1 MCWHPPSLPVFSIVI
16 ENLHPQLRPSPKWKL
31 VVDVGHDATSDAEDM
46 DGEGL
51 TSLLRIIETH
61 TPCDKSS
68 PRASFLPGFTALRL
82 LLLKKKR
89 SQRENDLLKTVLAC
103 YDSYKTMGRS
113 EADTACMTARDYMAL
128 DKESSITSQ
137 VDQHAY
143 STGDKAPVAVTSAD
157 ASRNGMAMIS
167 NNNASGMGSF
177 ETERTNFAQAHHRQ
191 QQTYNNG
198 FSALGMAISLAQSGA
213 AVWTDATDT
222 HHPASSLASTL
233 SAFVGHQLHGTSPAL
248 HPISSH
254 DASSNLMPI
263 TGPLAALVHHD
274 SYHQQPSR
282 PSNKH

>member
-1 MCWHPPSLPVFSIVI
+1 
-16 ENLHPQLRPSPKWKL
+16 
-31 VVDVGHDATSDAEDM
+31 M

-82 LLLKKKR
+82 LLLKKTR

-103 YDSYKTMGRS
+103 YDSYKTTGRS

-128 DKESSITSQ
+128 EKESSITSQ

-143 STGDKAPVAVTSAD
+143 STGEQAPAAVTSAD
-157 ASRNGMAMIS
+157 ASRNGTAMTS
-167 NNNASGMGSF
+167 NNNISGMGSF

-198 FSALGMAISLAQSGA
+198 LSALGMAISLAQSGA

-222 HHPASSLASTL
+222 HHPALTL
-233 SAFVGHQLHGTSPAL
+233 SAFVGQQLHGTSPAL

-254 DASSNLMPI
+254 DANSNLMPI

-274 SYHQQPSR
+274 SCHQPPSR